1 MPRVAERQR
10 PTCLKHSHARAAP
23 RPCQRDWSLGASAT
37 WGPAPARAEC
47 RDVEAS
53 PPQRSPRGILRV
65 YGEVRSGDG
74 QLAPVSF
81 NKNEGNREGG
91 NGYGRHSSGGGM
103 QGGGMRALWAEAE
116 AATTPAD
123 VVDAT
128 SSCEQWSAGQQ
139 FSLPRCDR
147 PKERAGAMIW
157 RCTVTPDK
165 PTKGP
170 AQLASNQVKNEG
182 TRVGVAPDTP
192 EVPKQLKV
200 REAHGTTRT
209 RSKHITSPVVHGG
222 PIGHLD
228 NEAVMHRALQAQD
241 SARGNIWNAQG
252 RKVL

>member
-91 NGYGRHSSGGGM
+91 NGYGRHSSGGVNARRRHAGPV
-103 QGGGMRALWAEAE
+103 GGGRSCHDPCRCGQ
-116 AATTPAD
+116 TPPPA
-123 VVDAT
+123 V
-128 SSCEQWSAGQQ
+128 SSGRPGSNSVCHGAIGQ
-139 FSLPRCDR
+139 
-147 PKERAGAMIW
+147 K
-157 RCTVTPDK
+157 
-165 PTKGP
+165 
-170 AQLASNQVKNEG
+170 
-182 TRVGVAPDTP
+182 
-192 EVPKQLKV
+192 
-200 REAHGTTRT
+200 
-209 RSKHITSPVVHGG
+209 
-222 PIGHLD
+222 
-228 NEAVMHRALQAQD
+228 
-241 SARGNIWNAQG
+241 SAREP
-252 RKVL
+252 